1 MISHSLYPLRYRY
14 VVGNISLLGKT
25 KVANSAHIAHCNLF
39 LQENISPSEKKK
51 LLTLRDIYIQCD
63 LVYIPEEF

>member
-39 LQENISPSEKKK
+39 LQENILPSEKKASHF
-51 LLTLRDIYIQCD
+51 TGYIHTVRSG
-63 LVYIPEEF
+63 VYS